1 MKLGREYM
9 IELLKKGTYK
19 RINQNF
25 LLEGHEVLEEVTK
38 VQEKW
43 NKGDTD
49 TFINELRDSM
59 AGYYLGYQLV
69 NVEKHGFDCKM
80 SEHEDIFLEVKSA
93 SFAASTWGATFNDT
107 TIEKAKCF
115 QSDKVFLCLAVWKN
129 ASNLLFL
136 AYGQNPKIGEFLEG
150 KVQRFLEGKGGVR
163 STQTISLSQLIF
175 DYGFDIVCINKTKE
189 EVKSIL
195 NLKSTAFSK
204 INDSHI
210 LSLEEYKSKYSF
222 GNRLVKMVNNS
233 LNHNKR

>member
-1 MKLGREYM
+1 M
-9 IELLKKGTYK
+9 IELLKKGKYK

-43 NKGDTD
+43 GKGDTD

-59 AGYYLGYQLV
+59 AGYYLGYELV

-115 QSDKVFLCLAVWKN
+115 QSDKVYLCLAVWKN
-129 ASNLLFL
+129 ASNLLFM
-136 AYGQNPKIGEFLEG
+136 AYGQNPKIGEFLES

-175 DYGFDIVCINKTKE
+175 DYDFDIICVNKTKE

-195 NLKSTAFSK
+195 TLKSKAFANIKS
-204 INDSHI
+204 SHI
-210 LSLEEYKSKYSF
+210 LSLDECKNKYSF
-222 GNRLVKMVNNS
+222 ANRLTKMLSDTLRNE
-233 LNHNKR
+233 

>member
-1 MKLGREYM
+1 MDS
-9 IELLKKGTYK
+9 LLKKGDY
-19 RINQNF
+19 RPINKNF

-43 NKGDTD
+43 KKGDTD

-59 AGYYLGYQLV
+59 AGYYLGYELV

-80 SEHEDIFLEVKSA
+80 NKYEDIFLEVKSA

-115 QSDKVFLCLAVWKN
+115 QSNKVYLCLAVWKN

-136 AYGQNPKIGEFLEG
+136 VYGQNPKIGRFLEE
-150 KVQRFLEGKGGVR
+150 KVTRFLEGKGGVR
-163 STQTISLSQLIF
+163 STQSISMSQLIF
-175 DYGFDIVCINKTKE
+175 DYDFDIVCVNKTKS

-195 NLKSTAFSK
+195 QLKSKAFSNVPNSRYLSLDEYAK
-204 INDSHI
+204 KYNFATR
-210 LSLEEYKSKYSF
+210 LEKFLKKSLEEKA
-222 GNRLVKMVNNS
+222 
-233 LNHNKR
+233 